1 MERGRKREA
10 FKNRISSQLVERCF
24 GKRGKVGWL
33 GGERKKGGGN
43 EVGRNG
49 NGKGRKRGDE
59 LNFAGGM
66 VGGRRLSR
74 GDKRSKRDINSRG
87 V

>member
-1 MERGRKREA
+1 MGTRWKW
-10 FKNRISSQLVERCF
+10 
-24 GKRGKVGWL
+24 RGK
-33 GGERKKGGGN
+33 E
-43 EVGRNG
+43 
-49 NGKGRKRGDE
+49 DE

-66 VGGRRLSR
+66 VGGWRLSR

>member
-1 MERGRKREA
+1 MVGWVREKREEGT
-10 FKNRISSQLVERCF
+10 KWDEM
-24 GKRGKVGWL
+24 
-33 GGERKKGGGN
+33 EM
-43 EVGRNG
+43 
-49 NGKGRKRGDE
+49 GDE

>member
-1 MERGRKREA
+1 MKIESVG
-10 FKNRISSQLVERCF
+10 
-24 GKRGKVGWL
+24 GKVW
-33 GGERKKGGGN
+33 KGGGRKGGSGTKWKG
-43 EVGRNG
+43 ERRSVAG
-49 NGKGRKRGDE
+49 NE

-66 VGGRRLSR
+66 VGGSRLSR

>member
-1 MERGRKREA
+1 MFWEASKSWLGVKRGEKREQWGTRW
-10 FKNRISSQLVERCF
+10 KWK
-24 GKRGKVGWL
+24 GK
-33 GGERKKGGGN
+33 E
-43 EVGRNG
+43 
-49 NGKGRKRGDE
+49 DE

-66 VGGRRLSR
+66 VGGWRLSR

>member
-1 MERGRKREA
+1 M
-10 FKNRISSQLVERCF
+10 
-24 GKRGKVGWL
+24 VGWL

>member
-1 MERGRKREA
+1 MGKNGGGEQSGNERKR
-10 FKNRISSQLVERCF
+10 
-24 GKRGKVGWL
+24 
-33 GGERKKGGGN
+33 
-43 EVGRNG
+43 
-49 NGKGRKRGDE
+49 RGDE
-59 LNFAGGM
+59 LNFTGGM

>member
-1 MERGRKREA
+1 MFWEASKSWLGVKRGEKEGTVGDEMEMEREGRR
-10 FKNRISSQLVERCF
+10 V
-24 GKRGKVGWL
+24 
-33 GGERKKGGGN
+33 
-43 EVGRNG
+43 
-49 NGKGRKRGDE
+49 

-66 VGGRRLSR
+66 VGGWRLSR

>member
-1 MERGRKREA
+1 MWGLEKGGGEGERKRR
-10 FKNRISSQLVERCF
+10 FKNRVSWV
-24 GKRGKVGWL
+24 W
-33 GGERKKGGGN
+33 KGGGL
-43 EVGRNG
+43 EKGGSGTKRKGERGSGAG
-49 NGKGRKRGDE
+49 NE

-66 VGGRRLSR
+66 VGGSRLSR

>member
-1 MERGRKREA
+1 MGRK
-10 FKNRISSQLVERCF
+10 
-24 GKRGKVGWL
+24 
-33 GGERKKGGGN
+33 
-43 EVGRNG
+43 
-49 NGKGRKRGDE
+49 GKGRGGGGAGNE

-66 VGGRRLSR
+66 VGGSRLSR

>member
-1 MERGRKREA
+1 M
-10 FKNRISSQLVERCF
+10 
-24 GKRGKVGWL
+24 
-33 GGERKKGGGN
+33 GEGN
-43 EVGRNG
+43 EVEM
-49 NGKGRKRGDE
+49 KGREEE
-59 LNFAGGM
+59 LNFTGGM